1 MPNGKLSLQCEKLS
15 GKTSALYPLHLLF
28 QVRDLFP
35 ATHSNIVP
43 DYQRQIWMEWL
54 LLFNKVITL
63 GGVFF
68 PILIFLF
75 LIRKQLFF
83 KAKAWQR
90 GDGVSG
96 RKLQEQIC
104 KGKKRVQCN
113 SCERFPPHLAAH
125 LLDELTLL
133 PRLSLLQQG
142 LHGGRKRTVRRDRP
156 RRIRDAL
163 RSPRPRD
170 VRRGGS
176 QVRPPPVPG
185 CRARS
190 FPPRP
195 VPSHATPPF
204 PGSAAAHRSPR

>member
-1 MPNGKLSLQCEKLS
+1 MRCEKLL

-28 QVRDLFP
+28 QEIYFQPPTQTLFHTTNAEFGWRDCFFL
-35 ATHSNIVP
+35 
-43 DYQRQIWMEWL
+43 
-54 LLFNKVITL
+54 NKEITL
-63 GGVFF
+63 GGVLS

-83 KAKAWQR
+83 RARAWQG

-96 RKLQEQIC
+96 RKLQEQVC

-142 LHGGRKRTVRRDRP
+142 L
-156 RRIRDAL
+156 
-163 RSPRPRD
+163 
-170 VRRGGS
+170 RGGES
-176 QVRPPPVPG
+176 
-185 CRARS
+185 AR
-190 FPPRP
+190 
-195 VPSHATPPF
+195 
-204 PGSAAAHRSPR
+204 